1 MKITDCQPDSGNPTV
16 RDERGAYGNVSY
28 GGTRNPLH
36 TPKGCRTETL
46 CLRLR
51 APYFYPT
58 SGACLQR
65 GNSGTW
71 ENHLSPRITPG
82 MGDRVTKSP
91 GVTWGLRPGHE
102 PTWGHHER
110 HEAGAVSGSERQAKR
125 PETGRGSSSR
135 RRVPVKVGNR
145 DPR

>member
-1 MKITDCQPDSGNPTV
+1 MQITDCQPDSGNPTV

-58 SGACLQR
+58 SGACIQR
-65 GNSGTW
+65 GRSGTW
-71 ENHLSPRITPG
+71 ESHLSPCHTPG
-82 MGDRVTKSP
+82 LGDRVTKGP
-91 GVTWGLRPGHE
+91 GVVWGFRPDHE
-102 PTWGHHER
+102 PQRDTTNAPKQARYWG
-110 HEAGAVSGSERQAKR
+110 ASDKR
-125 PETGRGSSSR
+125 SVLRRARGSLS
-135 RRVPVKVGNR
+135 GA
-145 DPR
+145 

>member
-1 MKITDCQPDSGNPTV
+1 MKIAGCQPDSGNPTV

-28 GGTRNPLH
+28 GGIRNPLH
-36 TPKGCRTETL
+36 KLKRCMSETL

-71 ENHLSPRITPG
+71 ENHLSPSIIPG
-82 MGDRVTKSP
+82 LGDRATTGP
-91 GVTWGLRPGHE
+91 GVTWGLLPGHE
-102 PTWGHHER
+102 PEGDTTNAVKQAR
-110 HEAGAVSGSERQAKR
+110 YREANGE
-125 PETGRGSSSR
+125 
-135 RRVPVKVGNR
+135 
-145 DPR
+145 